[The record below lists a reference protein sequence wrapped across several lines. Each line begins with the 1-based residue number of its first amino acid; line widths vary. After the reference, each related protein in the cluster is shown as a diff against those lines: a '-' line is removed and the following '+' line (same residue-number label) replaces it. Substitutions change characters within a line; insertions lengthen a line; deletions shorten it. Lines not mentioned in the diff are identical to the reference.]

1 MIENPGVEIVV
12 YGAEELCQSCVR
24 LPSSKETVEWLE
36 AAISRKFPNQNFVLS
51 YVDIYNPPS
60 EDPAKEA
67 FSRKVVEEEM
77 FYPVVVIN
85 EKVVGEGDPRLKSIF
100 AELENYGFKE
110 A

>member
-1 MIENPGVEIVV
+1 MIETTGVEIVV

-36 AAISRKFPNQNFVLS
+36 AAISRKFPNQRFVLS

-60 EDPAKEA
+60 EDPGKKA
-67 FSRKVVEEEM
+67 FSRKVLEEEM

-110 A
+110 V